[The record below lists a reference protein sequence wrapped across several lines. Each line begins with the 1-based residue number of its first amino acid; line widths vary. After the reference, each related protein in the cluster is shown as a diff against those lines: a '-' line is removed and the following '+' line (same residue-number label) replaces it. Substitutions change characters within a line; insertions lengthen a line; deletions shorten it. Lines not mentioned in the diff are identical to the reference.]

1 MKGKYIIISAPSGA
15 GKSTLIKAI
24 KGTCADCNLAF
35 SVSMTTREPRK
46 GEVDGEQY
54 CFVTSQ
60 EFQKCVENDELLE
73 WEEVHGNLY
82 GTPCEPVER
91 MVSEGKNVIFDIDVK
106 GAYSI
111 KYKID
116 DTALAIFIMP
126 PSVEE
131 LRKRL
136 VSRGTEPIEKIDQRM
151 KRVEK
156 EMAYSNGF
164 DKIIVNDDL
173 DKATAELTSII
184 RKYLNK

>member
-24 KGTCADCNLAF
+24 KETCADCHLAF
-35 SVSMTTREPRK
+35 SVSLTTREPRK

-54 CFVTSQ
+54 CFVTPQ
-60 EFQKCVENDELLE
+60 EFQKCVENDEFLE

-82 GTPCEPVER
+82 GTPRKPAER
-91 MVSEGKNVIFDIDVK
+91 MASEGKNVIFDIDVK

-116 DTALAIFIMP
+116 DTALTIFIMP

-131 LRKRL
+131 LCKRL
-136 VSRGTEPIEKIDQRM
+136 VSRGTESIEKIDLRM

-173 DKATAELTSII
+173 DKATAELTSTI